1 MNELEEQTRRYFDQ
15 DRHAAALGIE
25 LVQVS
30 LGHAH
35 ARMLIREDHYNGLR
49 TVHGGAL
56 FTLADFAF
64 AVAANSHGTIAV
76 GVNTSMSF
84 VKAATTGTLYA
95 EAREMSRSPKL
106 STYEVVITDDS
117 CATIAIFQGM
127 VYNKREKIS
136 DYIKGI

>member
-1 MNELEEQTRRYFDQ
+1 MNELEERTRRYFKKDQ
-15 DRHAAALGIE
+15 FAEALGIE

-56 FTLADFAF
+56 FALADFAF
-64 AVAANSHGTIAV
+64 AVAANSHGNIAV

-106 STYEVVITDDS
+106 STYEVIITDDGGS
-117 CATIAIFQGM
+117 NIAIFQGM
-127 VYNKREKIS
+127 AYIKREKIS
-136 DYIKGI
+136 DYSSGE

>member
-1 MNELEEQTRRYFDQ
+1 MNELEEQTRRYFNQ
-15 DRHAAALGIE
+15 DRHAALLGIE

-127 VYNKREKIS
+127 VYNKREKIA
-136 DYIKGI
+136 DYIKGV